1 MLKKILTNP
10 LTVIGSIV
18 VGVLAGVLYPHFSLQ
33 LESLGSIY
41 LNLLKVVVLPFLL
54 ATILVGIVGLLQ
66 REGASQMIK
75 KIIMGFVLS
84 TLIAGVIGIGATVAT
99 RHEMSVEQRVTLGAL
114 ISSKDQGDYE
124 MTLAPIMKEA
134 PRKDPLQGVLKFIPD
149 NIFAA
154 LDGAESLKVVIFCL
168 IFGISLG
175 QMRGTGQAS
184 ILDILRTV
192 QGASIAIFKFLN
204 YFLPF
209 ALIAMISSQVAKVG
223 LAIFGVMV
231 DYIMQQ
237 AVTGMVMWIVS
248 TAALTWFART
258 NIMSVIRETRE
269 TLMLAI
275 SSRSALAC
283 IPYAQEA
290 LVRMRFQS
298 SPVELMIPLSFTVNR
313 IGSTAYYAVSTLFIA
328 NVYGVDLGLAGLAT
342 VLIGSMLAGL
352 ASAGSTGVLTVATTA
367 VVCDLI
373 GLPSEAMI
381 VLLIAVDPVMDM
393 IRTSTH
399 VYGNL
404 AVASFVCDKTETV

>member
-124 MTLAPIMKEA
+124 MTLAPIVKEA

-237 AVTGMVMWIVS
+237 AVTGVVMWIVA
-248 TAALTWFART
+248 TAALAWFART
-258 NIMSVIRETRE
+258 SIMSVK
-269 TLMLAI
+269 
-275 SSRSALAC
+275 
-283 IPYAQEA
+283 
-290 LVRMRFQS
+290 
-298 SPVELMIPLSFTVNR
+298 
-313 IGSTAYYAVSTLFIA
+313 IGRA
-328 NVYGVDLGLAGLAT
+328 
-342 VLIGSMLAGL
+342 
-352 ASAGSTGVLTVATTA
+352 
-367 VVCDLI
+367 
-373 GLPSEAMI
+373 
-381 VLLIAVDPVMDM
+381 
-393 IRTSTH
+393 H
-399 VYGNL
+399 V
-404 AVASFVCDKTETV
+404 